1 MRPLVLKGV
10 EPRAQKAWTNTE
22 HQTLIELWETGLS
35 DQDIGETLGRSAKSV
50 ADRRQKTKTGEHEM
64 ERIQGTEAR
73 ARKSWTGKEINT
85 LLELAHEGM
94 SHVDIGKE
102 INRSDKAVYLKLSRM
117 KAALKDEKPKPTI
130 TRKQLAKEL
139 EPGLNALFGTEYEP
153 KPLLPTVVHDDSIHV
168 PRKLVYCAVI
178 VVVATISWAAGFYG

>member
-22 HQTLIELWETGLS
+22 HQTLIELWENGLS

-64 ERIQGTEAR
+64 ERIQSTEAR
-73 ARKSWTGKEINT
+73 A
-85 LLELAHEGM
+85 
-94 SHVDIGKE
+94 
-102 INRSDKAVYLKLSRM
+102 RM

-130 TRKQLAKEL
+130 TRKQLATEL